1 MGTKTGESSSKPRD
15 AQLPSTLDLGLVS
28 KLLGWNVR
36 ISVAS
41 AENGSWPVTVTRRS
55 ERRYACA
62 TRSLSKWLEE
72 SGIAASAAA
81 WLDERG
87 EFERLRIDRPSDGKA
102 TA

>member
-1 MGTKTGESSSKPRD
+1 MGSAHGKAGSKPGD

-28 KLLGWNVR
+28 KLLGWSVR
-36 ISVAS
+36 LSLKS
-41 AENGSWPVTVTRRS
+41 AENRSWPVTVTRRS

-62 TRSLSKWLEE
+62 THSLSKWLKE
-72 SGIAASAAA
+72 SGIASSAAA

-87 EFERLRIDRPSDGKA
+87 EFDRLRIDRPSDGKA